1 MPRPHLPARSRSA
14 ISAGRLTV
22 RHLAWLAVAA
32 AVLLVLLV
40 PGTAWAADPAAA
52 GGGGDATFEEYRSK
66 GWLWAYLGAF
76 GFGFLT
82 SLTPCVYP
90 MIPIVIGIF
99 GGRGESV
106 SRTRAFLLATVY
118 VIGMGLTFSVLGVV
132 FALIGDRA
140 GALLANP
147 WVVFPIVLVYVALAL
162 SMFGLFELQLPS
174 GLQNKLSGVSGQGVG
189 GAFAMG
195 VVGGFTAAPCTGPF
209 LLGMLGFVTK
219 TGNVG
224 VGSTLLFTYALG
236 MGVLFWILAAFAVSL
251 PKSGRWMDWMKSIG
265 GIALFAAAIHFMRP
279 VYPVIDRLVIGDT
292 WFGVVALATVL
303 GGIVL
308 GAIHLSFYDALA
320 VKLRKGAAVALTVV
334 GITAGVSWM
343 LHVDRK
349 LPWVKD
355 EAAAFA
361 QAQREGKGVMI
372 DFWASWC
379 LPCKEY
385 EHTFADPEV
394 YAMIT
399 EHFVPL
405 QFDTSAQND
414 VSDALL
420 ARYQAGNPTVIF
432 MDADKRELG
441 RFGVK
446 VGPSKFLEKL
456 RPAADAI
463 RARRQT
469 AGAAPAPAPAP
480 AAPTRTATSP

>member
-1 MPRPHLPARSRSA
+1 MTPRR
-14 ISAGRLTV
+14 V
-22 RHLAWLAVAA
+22 AWLALA
-32 AVLLVLLV
+32 AVALLVLA
-40 PGTAWAADPAAA
+40 GSSTAWAQAAPAAA
-52 GGGGDATFEEYRSK
+52 AGGDATFDEYRSR

-106 SRTRAFLLATVY
+106 SRARAFLLATFY
-118 VIGMGLTFSVLGVV
+118 VVGMGLTFAILGVV
-132 FALIGDRA
+132 FAMIGARA

-147 WVVFPIVLVYVALAL
+147 AVVVPIVLVYVALAL

-174 GLQNKLSGVSGQGVG
+174 GLQQKLSSVSGHGAG

-219 TGNVG
+219 TGNVA

-236 MGVLFWILAAFAVSL
+236 MGVLFWVLAAFAVAL
-251 PKSGRWMDWMKSIG
+251 PKSGRWMEWMKSIG
-265 GIALFAAAIHFMRP
+265 GVALFAAALHFLRP
-279 VYPVIDRLVIGDT
+279 LWPTLDRLVVGGT
-292 WFGVVALATVL
+292 WFAVAALVATL

-308 GAIHLSFYDALA
+308 GAIHLSFHDAWA
-320 VKLRKGAAVALTVV
+320 VRLRKGLAVAVTVV
-334 GITAGVSWM
+334 GITAGVSWL

-349 LPWVKD
+349 LPWIHGD
-355 EAAAFA
+355 EQAAFA
-361 QAQREGKGVMI
+361 QARSEGKGVMI

-405 QFDTSAQND
+405 QFDTSAQD
-414 VSDALL
+414 DAADALL

-432 MDADKRELG
+432 LDVDGKELG
-441 RFGVK
+441 RFMTK
-446 VGPSKFLEKL
+446 VSPSAFMKKL
-456 RPAADAI
+456 RPAAEAI
-463 RARRQT
+463 RARRALRT
-469 AGAAPAPAPAP
+469 ASTAAPAPATARAIPA
-480 AAPTRTATSP
+480 ATSP